1 MILNFIAMKKIKL
14 LIVVSTSIFLLTSCV
29 SNQKSRE
36 AITWKERY
44 NALEAD
50 YADLQQWKTTWEQRY
65 LSLTEANAKLRTEK
79 LARRDL
85 PAEKQENA
93 PASAQVETK
102 HEELNSLILQHRKA
116 IVGLKQE
123 VATAMKEFTPDELGI
138 DIQNGRLYV
147 SLSDKLLFP
156 TGSDEVDKRGKEA
169 VVMLAKVLSKD
180 NAEVIIEGHTDKV
193 PIRNARNKDNWDLSL
208 HRAASI
214 TRILTENGISPERI
228 IASGRGEYYPLAE
241 NETNEGRVQNRRTE
255 IILAPNSE
263 NLWKMIGDDQSMSL
277 LQEK

>member
-1 MILNFIAMKKIKL
+1 MKKIKL
-14 LIVVSTSIFLLTSCV
+14 FIVVSTSIFLIASCV
-29 SNQKSRE
+29 SSKKYQESVS
-36 AITWKERY
+36 WKDRY

-79 LARRDL
+79 LAL
-85 PAEKQENA
+85 SNTQPGKQENKV
-93 PASAQVETK
+93 QVPEQIKVESKT
-102 HEELNSLILQHRKA
+102 EELTALINQHRKA
-116 IVGLKQE
+116 VIELKEE
-123 VATAMKEFTPDELGI
+123 VTSALNQFTSEELGI
-138 DIQNGRLYV
+138 DIQNGKLYV

-156 TGSDEVDKRGKEA
+156 SGSDEVDKRGKEA
-169 VVMLAKVLSKD
+169 VIMLAKVLAKN

-208 HRAASI
+208 HRAASV

-228 IASGRGEYYPLAE
+228 IASGRGEYHPLAD
-241 NETNEGRVQNRRTE
+241 NETNLGKTQNRRTE

-277 LQEK
+277 LQQK